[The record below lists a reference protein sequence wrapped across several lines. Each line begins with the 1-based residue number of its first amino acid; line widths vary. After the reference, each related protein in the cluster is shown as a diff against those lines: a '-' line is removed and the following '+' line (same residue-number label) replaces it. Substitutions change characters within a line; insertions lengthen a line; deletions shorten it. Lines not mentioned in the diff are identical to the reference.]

1 MYSKSLNYLVL
12 LLVALT
18 PAGVFGQE
26 EKTTAVF
33 ALKHIDCAS
42 ATQLVGEV
50 LDAEDVRIGSD
61 ERTNSMFIYGDEK
74 SQQRISSLLKLLDV
88 PVDASEAKQSTKQ
101 YGNVSVQVLWVVD
114 VPQNREEDF
123 EGLKDP
129 PESIQ
134 KLLSGAL
141 KDRLVI
147 TNPKLGT
154 QLYLK
159 CQPDNVGSGEMAGEG
174 NGELGHAH
182 EFAIS
187 CNSYLRVQED
197 DKYSVEL
204 DIVAKIDDKE
214 SVVSTNIVTVNEHP
228 VCLAIAPIAGIDS
241 LFIVRVFND

>member
-18 PAGVFGQE
+18 PAGAFAQQ
-26 EKTTAVF
+26 EKTTEVF
-33 ALKHIDCAS
+33 YLKHVDCAS
-42 ATQLVGEV
+42 ASQLIGEV
-50 LDAEDVRIGSD
+50 LDTEDIRIGSD
-61 ERTNSMFIYGDEK
+61 ERTNSMIIYGDEK
-74 SQQRISSLLKLLDV
+74 SQQRITNLLKLIDV
-88 PVDASEAKQSTKQ
+88 PVDTAEVKQSAKQH
-101 YGNVSVQVLWVVD
+101 GNVSVQVLWVVD
-114 VPQNREEDF
+114 VPQDRDEDF
-123 EGLKDP
+123 QGLKDP
-129 PESIQ
+129 PASIQ
-134 KLLSGAL
+134 ELLSGPL

-174 NGELGHAH
+174 NGELGEAH
-182 EFAIS
+182 EFEIS
-187 CNSYLRVQED
+187 CNSFLRVQED